1 MKVII
6 SPAKKMKIE
15 EDIEWKTVP
24 VFLSDA
30 KKLQATI
37 NNLSSSEKKAMWNCS
52 DAIAKDSERIFAH
65 MDLNAGQTPA
75 LFSYNGIQYQNM
87 APEAFTT
94 DELDWLQD
102 HLRILSGFYGV
113 LKPLDGIVPY
123 RLEMQARLTVDGYD
137 NLYAYWDRRL
147 YDEMMD
153 SSRILINLASKEYS
167 DAITPFI
174 GAAKADRLINIVFGA
189 VHGTKISMPSVYA
202 KMARGRFVRWMAE
215 NQIEDINDL
224 VKFNDGYL
232 YSPEHSSAST
242 LVFLQQ
248 SDAVRRRR

>member
-1 MKVII
+1 MKAII

-15 EDIEWKTVP
+15 EDIEWKTIP

-30 KKLQATI
+30 EKLRKTI
-37 NNLSSSEKKAMWNCS
+37 NSLSSEEKKAMWNCS
-52 DAIAKDSERIFAH
+52 DTIARQSEKMFST
-65 MDLNAGQTPA
+65 MDLTSARSPA

-94 DELDWLQD
+94 DELNWLQD
-102 HLRILSGFYGV
+102 HLRILSGFYGA
-113 LKPLDGIVPY
+113 LKPFDGIIPY
-123 RLEMQARLTVDGYD
+123 RLEMQAKLNIDGHD
-137 NLYAYWDRRL
+137 NLYSYWGRRL
-147 YDEMMD
+147 YDEVMD
-153 SSRILINLASKEYS
+153 SSRTIINLASKEYS

-174 GAAKADRLINIVFGA
+174 DAEHGDRLINIVFGA
-189 VHGTKISMPSVYA
+189 LRNNKISMPSVYA

-232 YSPEHSSAST
+232 YSPDHSSAST

-248 SDAVRRRR
+248 PETLRSR

>member
-30 KKLQATI
+30 QKLQDAI
-37 NNLSSSEKKAMWNCS
+37 NDLSSSEKKAMWNCS

-65 MDLNAGQTPA
+65 MDLNAGQTPS

-113 LKPLDGIVPY
+113 LKPFDGIVPY
-123 RLEMQARLTVDGYD
+123 RLEMQAKLNIDGHTS
-137 NLYAYWDRRL
+137 LYHFWGRKL
-147 YDEMMD
+147 YQEVMD
-153 SSRILINLASKEYS
+153 DSHVLINLASKEYS
-167 DAITPFI
+167 DAITPYI
-174 GAAKADRLINIVFGA
+174 DQTYGDRLINIIFG
-189 VHGTKISMPSVYA
+189 VQHDQKITMPSVYA

-215 NQIEDINDL
+215 NQIEDISDFA
-224 VKFNDGYL
+224 KFNDGYTF
-232 YSPEHSSAST
+232 SPDHSDEMT

-248 SDAVRRRR
+248 PEAIRCN